1 MEHLSELEAGS
12 IKGALE
18 ALLLVSSDPVRR
30 RVSSRAFSVRP
41 PVRSPPFWL
50 ISRE

>member
-18 ALLLVSSDPVRR
+18 ALLLVSSDPVSASQLSGILGSTPGESASLLADLK
-30 RVSSRAFSVRP
+30 V
-41 PVRSPPFWL
+41 
-50 ISRE
+50 E